1 MRKSNQHP
9 GLLGSLFSRLSYFL
23 RPIPVTREQLF
34 DVLLKARK
42 QDLLDDDALPMMQRI
57 MQVSEQQ
64 VEHVMVAR
72 AQMITIDSSQTTEEI
87 LPTVIDSGHSRF
99 PVIDGDRDQILGI
112 LLAKDLLRYQR
123 DSGEDRLSWEK
134 LVRPAVFIPES
145 KRLNVLLQEFR
156 NSRNHMAIVV
166 DEYGGV
172 IGLVTIEDVLEQIVG
187 EIEDETDIDEESK
200 MVLRRDESDWV
211 IKAELPIGSFNHLFR
226 ADLDDQHVDTVGGIV
241 TNELGH
247 VPKRGER
254 VVLAGYEVEVLSAD
268 GRRARL
274 LRVNV
279 SSSS

>member
-1 MRKSNQHP
+1 MPKRDQSL
-9 GLLGSLFSRLSYFL
+9 GSSGSLFSRLAYFL

-34 DVLLKARK
+34 DVLSRARK
-42 QDLLDDDALPMMQRI
+42 RELLDEDALPMMQRI
-57 MQVSEQQ
+57 MQVSELQ
-64 VEHVMVAR
+64 VEHVMIAR
-72 AQMITIDSSQTTEEI
+72 ALMVTIDSSQTIVET
-87 LPTVIDSGHSRF
+87 LPTIIDSAHSRF

-112 LLAKDLLRYQR
+112 LLAKDLLRYQGNSK
-123 DSGEDRLSWEK
+123 DDRLSWEK

-156 NSRNHMAIVV
+156 NSRNHMAVVV

-187 EIEDETDIDEESK
+187 EIEDETDIDEKSK
-200 MVLRRDESDWV
+200 MVLRRDECDWV
-211 IKAELPIGSFNHLFR
+211 IKAELPVGSFNHLFS
-226 ADLDDQHVDTVGGIV
+226 ADLNDRDADTVGGIV

-247 VPKRGER
+247 VPRRSER
-254 VVLAGYEVEVLSAD
+254 VVLAGHEVEVLSAD
-268 GRRARL
+268 SRRARL